1 MLQHILSGGKREG
14 LTLGSDSTQ
23 TPAPKS
29 QDTPLSLVTI
39 LSIRDTVSD
48 LNGVFVPA
56 AEPGTAGTGL
66 AQLGQGWAGTG
77 AITPAAFW
85 PQLPPHPLSRDQT
98 QGKTS
103 SPVLLELTCAA
114 GAEGTGTTAPPACSE
129 PVWECCNPAGIR
141 AGQAPLAAQQCLWL
155 PCPTWRRFRAWL
167 SRFGCWQGSVASAE
181 SETALTDHQRL
192 GKKEL
197 RGGTGPSREENTQQ
211 GRRA

>member
-103 SPVLLELTCAA
+103 SPVLLEQ
-114 GAEGTGTTAPPACSE
+114 
-129 PVWECCNPAGIR
+129 R
-141 AGQAPLAAQQCLWL
+141 GQEQLHHQHAQSQ
-155 PCPTWRRFRAWL
+155 
-167 SRFGCWQGSVASAE
+167 SGSVA
-181 SETALTDHQRL
+181 TPL
-192 GKKEL
+192 GSGL
-197 RGGTGPSREENTQQ
+197 GRHPWLHSNAFGCLAPRGGGFELGSAGLAA
-211 GRRA
+211 GRAPWPLQKVKLHSQITRGWARKS